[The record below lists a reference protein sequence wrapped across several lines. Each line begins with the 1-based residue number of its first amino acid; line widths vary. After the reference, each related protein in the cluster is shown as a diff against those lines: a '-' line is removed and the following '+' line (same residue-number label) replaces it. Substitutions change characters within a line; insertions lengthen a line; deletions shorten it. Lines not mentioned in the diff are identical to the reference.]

1 MSDVIDLLKEQK
13 KLELSHVEVLSE
25 SIKDLKQPMARV
37 IIEAIIQDSKKHA
50 AIAQALIDVGAGEAP
65 MMMDVDM
72 GAAVNLHQNI
82 KQHVRVEQNMIEM
95 LGEIDAMVKD
105 DRVKTF
111 INYWV
116 EEEKRHHQLLK
127 ELSNLIDRDS
137 VSLDEYVGLFQK
149 YMIVPPG

>member
-1 MSDVIDLLKEQK
+1 MTDVIDLLKEQK
-13 KLELSHVEVLSE
+13 KLELSHVEVLSK
-25 SIKDLKQPMARV
+25 SIKDLKHPMARV
-37 IIEAIIQDSKKHA
+37 IIQDSKKHA
-50 AIAQALIDVGAGEAP
+50 AIAQALIDVGAGEVP
-65 MMMDVDM
+65 MRMDVDM
-72 GAAVNLHQNI
+72 GPAVNLYQNI
-82 KQHVRVEQNMIEM
+82 KQHVRVEQHMIEM

-105 DRVKTF
+105 DRVKAF
-111 INYWV
+111 IAYLV

>member
-95 LGEIDAMVKD
+95 LGEIEAMVKD